1 MKLAQIATET
11 DRLILEEAL
20 SYHDFLISD
29 GELIG
34 SQRKMKINTTKV
46 AAIQNRLDQLRLEP
60 LRKVV

>member
-1 MKLAQIATET
+1 MKLAQIAAET

-20 SYHDFLISD
+20 SYHDFLIFD

-34 SQRKMKINTTKV
+34 SQRQMKVNTTKV
-46 AAIQNRLDQLRLEP
+46 AAIQKRLDQLRLEL

>member
-1 MKLAQIATET
+1 MKLAQIAAET

-34 SQRKMKINTTKV
+34 SQRQMKINTTKV
-46 AAIQNRLDQLRLEP
+46 AAIQNRLDQLRLER